1 MNEHFSKLLNS
12 LELSYLCHIYSQYDT
27 VLVIPWQTPYPSGQN
42 AGPTTLVYPQAPQTM
57 NSQPQTRSP
66 VSK

>member
-27 VLVIPWQTPYPSGQN
+27 VLVIP
-42 AGPTTLVYPQAPQTM
+42 
-57 NSQPQTRSP
+57 
-66 VSK
+66 